1 MIPTT
6 LHSFKTNP
14 LNWGFK
20 DKTHVYILL
29 LKPLRILVGAV
40 AYASKHLGGQSSV
53 AQELKGSIIKGQSG
67 LHEALLKKNPK
78 QNNKYKAKNSSW
90 GLYNGLKCKDA
101 CCQT

>member
-67 LHEALLKKNPK
+67 LHEALFKKKKSKTK
-78 QNNKYKAKNSSW
+78 Q
-90 GLYNGLKCKDA
+90 
-101 CCQT
+101 QI